1 MLNKQDLFESDAAR
15 SLLDQLLEDSRLY
28 HSSADYLQLLDFV
41 VKLRNF
47 APFNAMLL
55 QIQKPGVTYAAS
67 AFDWG
72 ARFNRR
78 PKRDARP
85 LLILWP
91 FGPVALVYDVQDTE
105 GDPLPADVSFF
116 QASGEVTAER
126 MQRFLLLLE
135 RKGIKHHYFDGGDG
149 QAGSIE
155 VTQAPPERTRM
166 RTKGAKRKKA
176 EKPSEYLMRLNKNHE
191 PNVQFSTLAHELG
204 HLFLGHLGF
213 DERLSIPARRMPM
226 THAQM
231 ELEAESFAYLACR
244 RNGVQCK
251 SESYLA
257 DYVKKHTSI
266 ESLDIYQVL
275 RAVGQMEYMLQ
286 LTAHT
291 RYELPKAQ
299 R

>member
-1 MLNKQDLFESDAAR
+1 MNDQQDLFESDAAR
-15 SLLDQLLEDSRLY
+15 TLLDQLLEDSRLY
-28 HSSADYLQLLDFV
+28 HSSTDYLQLLDFV
-41 VKLRNF
+41 VRLRNF

-55 QIQKPGVTYAAS
+55 QIQKPGLSYAAS
-67 AFDWG
+67 AFDWRE
-72 ARFNRR
+72 RFNRR

-91 FGPVALVYDVQDTE
+91 FGPVALVYDVQDTM
-105 GDPLPADVSFF
+105 GDPLPEDVSFF
-116 QASGEVTAER
+116 QARGEITAER

-135 RKGIKHHYFDGGDG
+135 RKGIKHQYFDGGDC

-155 VTQAPPERTRM
+155 VTQEPPERKRI
-166 RTKGAKRKKA
+166 RTKGVKKKT

-204 HLFLGHLGF
+204 HLFLGHLKA
-213 DERLSIPARRMPM
+213 DERLSIPARPVPM
-226 THAQM
+226 NHAQM

-244 RNGVQCK
+244 RNGVACK
-251 SESYLA
+251 SQTYLA
-257 DYVKKHTSI
+257 SYIKEHESI
-266 ESLDIYQVL
+266 GNVDIYQVL
-275 RAVGQMEYMLQ
+275 RAVGQMEYMLK

-291 RYELPKAQ
+291 RYELPRIK

>member
-1 MLNKQDLFESDAAR
+1 MMYQQDLFESDAAR
-15 SLLDQLLEDSRLY
+15 TLLDQLLEDSRLY
-28 HSSADYLQLLDFV
+28 HSSADYLKLLDFV

-55 QIQKPGVTYAAS
+55 QIQKPGLSYAAS
-67 AFDWG
+67 AFDWRE
-72 ARFNRR
+72 RFNRR

-91 FGPVALVYDVQDTE
+91 FGPVALVYGVQDTE

-116 QASGEVTAER
+116 QASGEITAER
-126 MQRFLLLLE
+126 MQRFLVLME
-135 RKGIKHHYFDGGDG
+135 RKGIKHHYFDGGEG
-149 QAGSIE
+149 HAGSIE
-155 VTQAPPERTRM
+155 VTQAPPESKRM
-166 RTKGAKRKKA
+166 RTKGVKKKA

-204 HLFLGHLGF
+204 HLLLGHLGS
-213 DERLSIPARRMPM
+213 DERLSIPARPMPM
-226 THAQM
+226 NHAQM

-244 RNGVQCK
+244 RNGVECK
-251 SESYLA
+251 SQAYLA
-257 DYVKKHTSI
+257 DYVKQHTNI
-266 ESLDIYQVL
+266 ENLDIYQVL
-275 RAVGQMEYMLQ
+275 RAVGQMELMLK

-291 RYELPKAQ
+291 RYELPKIK